1 MLGILA
7 WVRSVPGPL
16 PAPVPPAA
24 TAPTPARA
32 NARPADPA
40 DAIALAAADA
50 YIQNGRRGLAR
61 VRIGWVPPGTPVR
74 VRLKRHAFHFG
85 INIPGTFNNF
95 LIEGAPPQSDAGRF
109 QHFVLEHFNTVVP
122 SNAGKWL
129 YNEGARTFVTM
140 DYVDLI
146 LRWAARHR
154 MYARMHTMLWD
165 TEQQPVWVSDLLEA
179 AKKGD
184 PAAKADLL
192 RAIDRRIDYYVRD
205 RAGGYQELDVVNESV
220 HRSGY
225 LEALGAAG
233 IADVFNRV
241 AHTARDAGVPLR
253 LFLNEYD
260 VLQQSRDPRRGPAA
274 PLDPSAGWYRGH
286 VEAIR
291 AAGGEVSGIGVQYY
305 ADAGVGIPTPH
316 SAARI
321 RKVLTNLTATGLP
334 VELTEFG
341 VKKGASREEAAR
353 ILDETMRLVFGTPGT
368 IGFVMFGFWAGAIW
382 DTAPEA
388 VLMDKDWN
396 LTEAGGRY
404 EKLMVQW
411 WTDETIPV
419 AANGT
424 IEFMGFYGDYV
435 VEVAGKTLT
444 FELVKGKTAYEL
456 R

>member
-1 MLGILA
+1 MPFPSGGSLPSVAVLGILA

-241 AHTARDAGVPLR
+241 AH
-253 LFLNEYD
+253 
-260 VLQQSRDPRRGPAA
+260 
-274 PLDPSAGWYRGH
+274 
-286 VEAIR
+286 
-291 AAGGEVSGIGVQYY
+291 
-305 ADAGVGIPTPH
+305 
-316 SAARI
+316 
-321 RKVLTNLTATGLP
+321 
-334 VELTEFG
+334 
-341 VKKGASREEAAR
+341 
-353 ILDETMRLVFGTPGT
+353 
-368 IGFVMFGFWAGAIW
+368 
-382 DTAPEA
+382 
-388 VLMDKDWN
+388 
-396 LTEAGGRY
+396 
-404 EKLMVQW
+404 
-411 WTDETIPV
+411 
-419 AANGT
+419 
-424 IEFMGFYGDYV
+424 
-435 VEVAGKTLT
+435 
-444 FELVKGKTAYEL
+444 
-456 R
+456 